1 MNDSTRTIGA
11 ALAAIGF
18 AALSVPAG
26 AEQTLDKA
34 TLERGQ
40 AHYLLFCANC
50 HGADA
55 DGHGPLVGLL
65 KVVPSNLTVLRRL
78 GGPSVAERVLTAVDG
93 GHQVSTGEHKMPVF
107 SEHLEVRTVREITIY
122 LDSVQQ

>member
-1 MNDSTRTIGA
+1 MHQRTTLIGA
-11 ALAAIGF
+11 ALAALTL
-18 AALSVPAG
+18 AVPTLG
-26 AEQTLDKA
+26 WTAEGPVDQA

-50 HGADA
+50 HGVAA
-55 DGHGPLVGLL
+55 DGRGPLVGLL

-93 GHQVSTGEHKMPVF
+93 GHQVAAEGHKMPVF
-107 SEHLEVRTVREITIY
+107 SDNLEVRTVREITLY
-122 LDSVQQ
+122 LDSIQQ

>member
-1 MNDSTRTIGA
+1 MKYNSIVAAA
-11 ALAAIGF
+11 ALAAI
-18 AALSVPAG
+18 ALAGPAC
-26 AEQTLDKA
+26 ADPNADQA

-65 KVVPSNLTVLRRL
+65 KVTPSNLRVLRRL

-93 GHQVSTGEHKMPVF
+93 GHPVVAEGHKMPVF
-107 SEHLEVRTVREITIY
+107 SDHLEVRTVREIGVY